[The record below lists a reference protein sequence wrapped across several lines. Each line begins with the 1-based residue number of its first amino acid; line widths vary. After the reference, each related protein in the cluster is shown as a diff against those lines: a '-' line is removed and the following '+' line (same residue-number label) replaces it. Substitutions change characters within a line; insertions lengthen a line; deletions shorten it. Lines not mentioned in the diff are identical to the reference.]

1 MSDKMRFVDLHCDTI
16 VCEVMQS
23 HGEKRLRSNPTGHL
37 DLERLKKAGSLVQ
50 AFALY
55 IDKYPSREGYFDDDA
70 GPWAFFNAA
79 ADWFD
84 REMADNSDLVA
95 PIDKYAD
102 IAKNAAEGKISALL
116 TVEDGVPVEGSLERL
131 DEMYRRGVRLITITW
146 NYENSLGFPNR
157 TDPEKGLKPFGI
169 EALGRMNELGIIA
182 DTSHLSDAGF
192 WDIVKYT
199 KKPFVASHSNAKALC
214 PIYRNLTDDM
224 LRALAGRGGVTG
236 LNFCPEFLVENS
248 DHAYI
253 KDLVRHARHIADVA
267 GVETVALGSDF
278 DGIGGWLEFK
288 DCAGLPL
295 IEEGM
300 HGAFTAREVDMITHE
315 NALRVFRDNMK

>member
-116 TVEDGVPVEGSLERL
+116 TVEDGVPVEGSLDSMVANYTPTRKPRAFRGKCASRSIL
-131 DEMYRRGVRLITITW
+131 RKPARCRRKSR
-146 NYENSLGFPNR
+146 
-157 TDPEKGLKPFGI
+157 
-169 EALGRMNELGIIA
+169 
-182 DTSHLSDAGF
+182 
-192 WDIVKYT
+192 
-199 KKPFVASHSNAKALC
+199 
-214 PIYRNLTDDM
+214 
-224 LRALAGRGGVTG
+224 
-236 LNFCPEFLVENS
+236 
-248 DHAYI
+248 
-253 KDLVRHARHIADVA
+253 
-267 GVETVALGSDF
+267 
-278 DGIGGWLEFK
+278 
-288 DCAGLPL
+288 CAGSRW
-295 IEEGM
+295 G
-300 HGAFTAREVDMITHE
+300 
-315 NALRVFRDNMK
+315 